1 MQSGPGVQDISKKKK
16 KCHDSTLYV
25 LSQSSATK
33 SLDICTFELN
43 IF

>member
-1 MQSGPGVQDISKKKK
+1 MQSGPGVQDISKKKR
-16 KCHDSTLYV
+16 HDSTLYV

-43 IF
+43 IS